1 MYKDTR
7 SLFSKQIV
15 SFTNTH
21 SPSSPGDSIMK
32 SITLALAAI
41 LAPMVR
47 PLPLPHLKPTPTHPH
62 PTSQTLATPT
72 SPSPPSL
79 QLRAPGI
86 DLDAL
91 PSTPL
96 TWTGSITSN
105 PSDPLYTFTGTAQS
119 IYEQIVTANPSYA
132 TLNPVNVTAPISVRT
147 SDPFSSS
154 PDLDKRQRREID
166 CNSGDPV
173 ATGDCAE
180 GLNYLRALGNGE
192 AMCGANANGCA
203 RVSCSWRCGL
213 ELCNFG
219 TGHFQV
225 KCRDIARDIVDIMAR
240 CTKNQQVRGRYIFD
254 RHYTRVRWHRC

>member
-7 SLFSKQIV
+7 SLFSKQIF
-15 SFTNTH
+15 SFTNT
-21 SPSSPGDSIMK
+21 
-32 SITLALAAI
+32 
-41 LAPMVR
+41 
-47 PLPLPHLKPTPTHPH
+47 LPLLPRRLHHEVHHPRPRRHPGSHGTPPPPPPLKPTPTNPH

-132 TLNPVNVTAPISVRT
+132 TLNPVNVTAPVSVRT

>member
-1 MYKDTR
+1 
-7 SLFSKQIV
+7 
-15 SFTNTH
+15 
-21 SPSSPGDSIMK
+21 MK

-47 PLPLPHLKPTPTHPH
+47 PLPHPKPPPLTPTQ
-62 PTSQTLATPT
+62 SLATPT
-72 SPSPPSL
+72 TPSHPGL

-105 PSDPLYTFTGTAQS
+105 PSDPLHTFTGTAQS
-119 IYEQIVTANPSYA
+119 IYHQILAANPSFADLNPLNA
-132 TLNPVNVTAPISVRT
+132 TLTVR
-147 SDPFSSS
+147 DPES
-154 PDLDKRQRREID
+154 DLDKRQRREID

-173 ATGDCAE
+173 ATGDCSE

-192 AMCGANANGCA
+192 AMCGADANGCA

-219 TGHFQV
+219 SGHFQV